1 MKKECLI
8 CNETFEALNGA
19 KGCPECRT
27 AHQKATAGRKIC
39 TRCGTVF
46 SSKGRTRWCNAC
58 NTALMHDE
66 KKEYAPREY
75 VERHVPKDQK
85 SLDEKA
91 VAARKA
97 GLSYGK
103 YVAVQRG
110 LLKV

>member
-19 KGCPECRT
+19 KFCSACR
-27 AHQKATAGRKIC
+27 AAGRKIC

-46 SSKGRTRWCNAC
+46 SSKGKTRTCNAC
-58 NTALMHDE
+58 NTARMREE

-75 VERHVPKDQK
+75 VKKHTPTDQK

-91 VAARKA
+91 AAARKA

-103 YVAVQRG
+103 YVAAQRG

>member
-8 CNETFEALNGA
+8 CNEMFEALNGA
-19 KGCPECRT
+19 KFCPECR
-27 AHQKATAGRKIC
+27 AAGKKIC

-46 SSKGRTRWCNAC
+46 SSKRRTRTCNAC
-58 NTALMHDE
+58 NTARMHEE

-75 VERHVPKDQK
+75 VKKHIPKDQK

>member
-1 MKKECLI
+1 MKKACLI
-8 CNETFEALNGA
+8 CNEMFDALNGA
-19 KGCPECRT
+19 KFCPECR
-27 AHQKATAGRKIC
+27 AAGRKIC

-58 NTALMHDE
+58 NTAWMHDE

-75 VERHVPKDQK
+75 VKKHTPNDQK

>member
-8 CNETFEALNGA
+8 CNETFEAPNGA
-19 KGCPECRT
+19 KFCPTCR
-27 AHQKATAGRKIC
+27 AAGRKIC

-46 SSKGRTRWCNAC
+46 SNAC
-58 NTALMHDE
+58 NTARMHEE

-75 VERHVPKDQK
+75 VKKHTPTDQK

-110 LLKV
+110 LLRV

>member
-19 KGCPECRT
+19 KFCSACR
-27 AHQKATAGRKIC
+27 AAGRKIC

>member
-1 MKKECLI
+1 
-8 CNETFEALNGA
+8 
-19 KGCPECRT
+19 
-27 AHQKATAGRKIC
+27 
-39 TRCGTVF
+39 
-46 SSKGRTRWCNAC
+46 
-58 NTALMHDE
+58 MHEE

-75 VERHVPKDQK
+75 VKKHTPNDQK

>member
-8 CNETFEALNGA
+8 CNGTFEALHGA
-19 KGCPECRT
+19 KFCPECS
-27 AHQKATAGRKIC
+27 AAGKKIC

-58 NTALMHDE
+58 NTAWMHDE

-75 VERHVPKDQK
+75 VKKHTPNDQK
-85 SLDEKA
+85 SLDEKV

-97 GLSYGK
+97 GMSYGQ
-103 YVAVQRG
+103 YSAMRRG